1 MAYTRTLSWARPP
14 KSTAAHRPM
23 VGMRQFSEIH
33 RRGDAS
39 GAAGAAGQ
47 QAPAPGTFGSAL
59 PAHDAG
65 HDERLFTTTSG
76 DFYASKVELAR
87 TQGRPPPEQADDA
100 RFIGGYPAC
109 INPNDPA
116 KGAIHSAKHSFH
128 KKSRL
133 HHDTYDQGKTYDTRG
148 RAGQRGGLV
157 RRPDETGAK
166 VGASVWADEYIS

>member
-65 HDERLFTTTSG
+65 RDERLFTTTSG

-100 RFIGGYPAC
+100 RFIGGYPALKERKL
-109 INPNDPA
+109 IFGILSEGGGSLMRGMGRERLVTAGGGTVHLSLSVLTQELPPA
-116 KGAIHSAKHSFH
+116 EA
-128 KKSRL
+128 
-133 HHDTYDQGKTYDTRG
+133 
-148 RAGQRGGLV
+148 
-157 RRPDETGAK
+157 
-166 VGASVWADEYIS
+166 